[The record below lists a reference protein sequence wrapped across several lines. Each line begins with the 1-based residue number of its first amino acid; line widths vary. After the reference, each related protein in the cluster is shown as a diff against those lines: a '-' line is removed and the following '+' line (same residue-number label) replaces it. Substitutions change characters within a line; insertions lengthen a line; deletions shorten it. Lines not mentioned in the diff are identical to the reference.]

1 MLHFAEEKPG
11 DPEMGY
17 LTGVSAFVAEQG
29 LEPRP
34 LDLSYRE
41 GCTPPSCL
49 LGHVAKPS
57 QRKKI
62 IIIHFLQEYN
72 IA

>member
-17 LTGVSAFVAEQG
+17 LTGVGAFVAEQG

-34 LDLSYRE
+34 LDLIQGGMY
-41 GCTPPSCL
+41 PSLMFIMPCC
-49 LGHVAKPS
+49 KT
-57 QRKKI
+57 
-62 IIIHFLQEYN
+62 
-72 IA
+72 